1 MCHEDWQPA
10 GPTSSPAAGLSFL
23 ISDGTEMPAWQYDAT
38 DEKGVCLLLP
48 DIYGPSPF
56 YSRVAEL
63 LAAGGYRTFVA
74 DYFYREGPI
83 AEITREAAFGRRS
96 KMDENLSL
104 RDISEVVD
112 ALRTGA
118 GSDRVAVM
126 GFCLSGTFVFDLTT
140 MRDDVA
146 AVVFYGFPEGPGGP
160 TRATAPRPIDLAADF
175 QGPITAFWGDQDN
188 IPLELIERFG
198 EEVGRH
204 DVDYVQRV
212 YPGAGHGFLQGLV
225 EDRDDS
231 QAAHDAWERTLE
243 FLGAKVAAA

>member
-10 GPTSSPAAGLSFL
+10 GADASLAAELTFP
-23 ISDGTEMPAWQYDAT
+23 ISDGTEMPGWRYDAT

-56 YSRVAEL
+56 YHHVAAL
-63 LAAGGYRTFVA
+63 LAQDGYRTILV

-96 KMDENLSL
+96 NMDENLCL
-104 RDISEVVD
+104 RDVSEVID
-112 ALRTGA
+112 ALRSETASG
-118 GSDRVAVM
+118 RVAVM

-140 MRDDVA
+140 MREDLA
-146 AVVFYGFPEGPGGP
+146 TVVFYGFPEGPGGP
-160 TRATAPRPIDLAADF
+160 TRATAPRPIDVAAEF
-175 QGPITAFWGDQDN
+175 QGPITAFWGDKDN

-198 EEVGRH
+198 AEVGRH
-204 DVDYVQRV
+204 DVAYVQHV

-225 EDRDDS
+225 EDRGDS
-231 QAAHDAWERTLE
+231 AAAHDAWARTLE
-243 FLGAKVAAA
+243 FLGTNVAVA